1 MRLQTGDNRRG
12 RISSDSTVS
21 CAEPAISNTRCHRG
35 DLGSSDEA
43 GWISLQNRGSQLL
56 SRAERYEQESRYRD
70 RQLVGR
76 EEGDIRRVGGAV
88 PVPEV
93 AATLR
98 EQEKVRKYQQHC
110 RWCCRSTRVVRESV
124 Q

>member
-1 MRLQTGDNRRG
+1 M
-12 RISSDSTVS
+12 
-21 CAEPAISNTRCHRG
+21 
-35 DLGSSDEA
+35 
-43 GWISLQNRGSQLL
+43 L

-98 EQEKVRKYQQHC
+98 GQEKVRKHQQHFFV
-110 RWCCRSTRVVRESV
+110 RTVGGGDVWAWWCA
-124 Q
+124 